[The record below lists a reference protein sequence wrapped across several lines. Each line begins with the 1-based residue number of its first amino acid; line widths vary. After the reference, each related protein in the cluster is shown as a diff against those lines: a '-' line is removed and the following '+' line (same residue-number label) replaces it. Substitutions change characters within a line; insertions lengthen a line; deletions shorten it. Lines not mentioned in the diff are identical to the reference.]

1 MRLLVSTVVCVEL
14 VMLMSGAA
22 PAATDGVA
30 AAASPLIVEVE
41 PEATGSS
48 GAGDVPSIE
57 GAAACDEEACE
68 DAPCDEAADESAKR
82 DDPNSD
88 QAAGKKSAY
97 APTHHQ
103 VALIPVNLEGVAKGS
118 LHTFCLAPDGRVL
131 AACSLDGVI
140 DSGSELGGVITNAV
154 MTDGSV
160 EFDAAAAVTNQIASP
175 PTTGDVRVFSPEG
188 KLLDVWTLAFAPE
201 AIGIGSD
208 GKVYVAG
215 AGKLARYSLDG
226 KLLNEAPGPQVAPL
240 VGNRDAIREEV
251 LEEHKSSLDW
261 MTQYVED
268 LDRQIE
274 PLDKNIARLEK
285 EAAERREA
293 AGETEADEPKPVD
306 ETAAAFG
313 SVFRLLGSAAVG
325 KAPDP
330 RRSRLEGDLERQRAL
345 RASLVEQK
353 KMYQQMAKQQGD
365 QELTEE
371 DIEDRVDASIAYKI
385 KVASISEADGDV
397 FLATGASKG
406 HGFSVWR
413 TSRHFDNATMIVD
426 KLSGCCGQMDVQAC
440 EAGVFVAENSRK
452 RVAAFDRSGKSIGGW
467 GSSGEDVNG
476 FGCCCN
482 PMNVAF
488 GPQGSVYTAES
499 TSGRIKRY
507 STGGE
512 LIELVGT
519 VDLVPG
525 CKKVAIAVGPG
536 GDRVYMLDQTRHHI
550 VVMEREGLDEQPEPE
565 GANKDKL
572 SAVTP

>member
-1 MRLLVSTVVCVEL
+1 MRLLVSAVVCVEL
-14 VMLMSGAA
+14 AMLVTGAA

-30 AAASPLIVEVE
+30 AGASPLIVEVE
-41 PEATGSS
+41 PEPTGNSA
-48 GAGDVPSIE
+48 AGDISSIE
-57 GAAACDEEACE
+57 GAAACDEGACE

-82 DDPNSD
+82 DDADSD
-88 QAAGKKSAY
+88 QAARKKSVY

-140 DSGSELGGVITNAV
+140 DSGGESDGVITDAV
-154 MTDGSV
+154 MTDGGV
-160 EFDAAAAVTNQIASP
+160 EFDAAALTNQSAGP
-175 PTTGDVRVFSPEG
+175 PTSGDVRVFSPEG
-188 KLLDVWTLAFAPE
+188 ELLDVWTLAFAPE

-226 KLLNEAPGPQVAPL
+226 KLVNEAPGPQVAPL

-251 LEEHKSSLDW
+251 IEEHKSSLDW
-261 MTQYVED
+261 MTEYVED
-268 LDRQIE
+268 LDQQIE
-274 PLDKNIARLEK
+274 PLNKNIARLEK
-285 EAAERREA
+285 ESAERKEA
-293 AGETEADEPKPVD
+293 ASETEMNEAKPVD

-313 SVFRLLGSAAVG
+313 SVFRLLGSAAAG

-330 RRSRLEGDLERQRAL
+330 RRSRPEGDLARQKAL
-345 RASLVEQK
+345 LASLVEQK

-371 DIEDRVDASIAYKI
+371 DIEERVNASIAYKI

-413 TSRHFDNATMIVD
+413 TSRHFDNASMIVD

-452 RVAAFDRSGKSIGGW
+452 RVAAFDRSGESIGGW

-550 VVMEREGLDEQPEPE
+550 VVMEREGLNEQPDAE
-565 GANKDKL
+565 GADKDQL